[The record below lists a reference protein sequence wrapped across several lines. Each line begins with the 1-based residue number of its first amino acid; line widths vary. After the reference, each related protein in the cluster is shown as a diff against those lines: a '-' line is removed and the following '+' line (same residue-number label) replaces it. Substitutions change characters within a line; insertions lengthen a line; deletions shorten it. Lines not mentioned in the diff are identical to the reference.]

1 MEREDALHQLQ
12 QLVGTDLYE
21 LAKRYPQITV
31 ERNKGWA
38 GHVCEVHL
46 GLALNSSPEPN
57 GGSWELKQVS
67 LRRSAEGF
75 LTAKETMAITMLSPQ
90 RVLDL
95 PFEESDVLKKLRRL
109 VLVARVFLPNSPLAP
124 VALVREADIS
134 DETPLIFNQVRE
146 DYEMIRE
153 VLREDGFSA
162 LSGKMGKLIQPRTKG
177 AGHGSTSRAFYAR
190 TQFVNILLGLNK

>member
-1 MEREDALHQLQ
+1 MEREEALHSLR
-12 QLVGTDLYE
+12 QLVGKDLYE
-21 LAKRYPQITV
+21 LAKCYPEITV

-46 GLALNSSPEPN
+46 GLTLNSSREPN

-67 LRRSAEGF
+67 LKRTSEGF

-90 RVLDL
+90 RVLAQ
-95 PFEESDVLKKLRRL
+95 PFEESDLLKKLRRL
-109 VLVARVFLPNSPLAP
+109 VLVARIFLPNSLLAE

-134 DETPLIFNQVRE
+134 VEIPLIYNQVRD
-146 DYEMIRE
+146 DYEFIRE
-153 VLREDGFSA
+153 TLRTDGFSA
-162 LSGKMGKLIQPRTKG
+162 LSGSMGKLVQPRTKG
-177 AGHGSTSRAFYAR
+177 AGHGSTTRAFYAR

>member
-12 QLVGTDLYE
+12 QLIGTDLYE
-21 LAKRYPQITV
+21 LAKRYPQVTV

-46 GLALNSSPEPN
+46 GMALNSSPEPN

-67 LRRSAEGF
+67 LKRTAEGF

-90 RVLDL
+90 RVLAQ
-95 PFEESDVLKKLRRL
+95 PFETSDVLKKLRRL
-109 VLVARVFLPNSPLAP
+109 VLVARVFFPNSPLAP

-134 DETPLIFNQVRE
+134 VETPLIFNQVRE
-146 DYEMIRE
+146 DYELIRK
-153 VLREDGFSA
+153 VLREEGFSA

-177 AGHGSTSRAFYAR
+177 AGHGSTTRAFYAR

>member
-1 MEREDALHQLQ
+1 M
-12 QLVGTDLYE
+12 
-21 LAKRYPQITV
+21 

-46 GLALNSSPEPN
+46 GLTLNSSPEPN

-67 LRRSAEGF
+67 LKRTAEGF

-90 RVLDL
+90 RVLDQ
-95 PFEESDVLKKLRRL
+95 PFETSDVLKKLRRL
-109 VLVARVFLPNSPLAP
+109 VLVARVFFPNSPLAP

-134 DETPLIFNQVRE
+134 VETPLIFNQVRE
-146 DYEMIRE
+146 DYELIRE

-177 AGHGSTSRAFYAR
+177 AGHGSTTRAFYAR

>member
-12 QLVGTDLYE
+12 QLIGTDLYE
-21 LAKRYPQITV
+21 LAKRYPQVTV

-67 LRRSAEGF
+67 LKRTAEGF

-90 RVLDL
+90 RVLDQ

-134 DETPLIFNQVRE
+134 VETPLIFNQVRE
-146 DYEMIRE
+146 DYELIRE

-177 AGHGSTSRAFYAR
+177 AGHGSTTRAFYAR

>member
-21 LAKRYPQITV
+21 LAKRYPQVTV

-67 LRRSAEGF
+67 LKRTAEGF

-109 VLVARVFLPNSPLAP
+109 VLVARIFLPNSPLAP

-134 DETPLIFNQVRE
+134 VETPLIFNQVRE
-146 DYEMIRE
+146 DYELIRAT
-153 VLREDGFSA
+153 LREQGFSA

-177 AGHGSTSRAFYAR
+177 AGHGSTTRAFYAR

>member
-1 MEREDALHQLQ
+1 MEREDALHTLR
-12 QLVGTDLYE
+12 QLVGRDLHE
-21 LAKRYPQITV
+21 LAKQYPQVTV
-31 ERNKGWA
+31 GRNKGWA

-67 LRRSAEGF
+67 LKRTAEGF
-75 LTAKETMAITMLSPQ
+75 LTAKETMAITMITPK
-90 RVLDL
+90 RVLEK
-95 PFEESDVLKKLRRL
+95 PFEESDLLKKLRRL
-109 VLVARVFLPNSPLAP
+109 VLVARIYLPHSPLAE

-134 DETPLIFNQVRE
+134 VDVPLIYNQVRD
-146 DYEMIRE
+146 DYEFIRE
-153 VLREDGFSA
+153 TLRTDGFHA
-162 LSGKMGKLIQPRTKG
+162 LSGKMGKLVQPRTKG

>member
-12 QLVGTDLYE
+12 QLIGTDLYE
-21 LAKRYPQITV
+21 LAKRYPQVTV

-46 GLALNSSPEPN
+46 GMALNSSPEPN

-67 LRRSAEGF
+67 LKRTAEGF

-90 RVLDL
+90 RVLDQ
-95 PFEESDVLKKLRRL
+95 PFETSDVLKKLRRL
-109 VLVARVFLPNSPLAP
+109 VLVARVFFPNSPLAP

-134 DETPLIFNQVRE
+134 VETPLIFNQVRD
-146 DYEMIRE
+146 DYELIRE
-153 VLREDGFSA
+153 VLREEGFPA

-177 AGHGSTSRAFYAR
+177 AGHGSTTRAFYAR